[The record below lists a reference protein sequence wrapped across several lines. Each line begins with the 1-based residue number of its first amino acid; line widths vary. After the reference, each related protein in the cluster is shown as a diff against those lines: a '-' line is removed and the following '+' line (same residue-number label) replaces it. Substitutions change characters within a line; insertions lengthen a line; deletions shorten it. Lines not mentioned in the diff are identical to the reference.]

1 MSMGEYVSNFLTK
14 AEIVKMKQE
23 VMGLLED
30 KSNNVFPLTQIKQCF
45 PIDDPIIK
53 SLGFLNP
60 DTVHSTKT

>member
-30 KSNNVFPLTQIKQCF
+30 KSNNVFPLTTQ
-45 PIDDPIIK
+45 
-53 SLGFLNP
+53 L
-60 DTVHSTKT
+60 